1 MLEIDKYIEQIYD
14 TNEVYI
20 VYLFTLMIFLV
31 VSMISY
37 FVARYFLRIREV
49 KTRAYN
55 PSVAGRIA
63 AGFDIQLPGD
73 TASASVSATFS
84 KVASR
89 FVPGVETKSSS
100 TIRDDLIEAGF
111 HDPSVLAWYYVS
123 RIIFSVSLPAIG
135 FPIVITSGYAQTTF
149 MTTVF
154 LILLALIGMIIPS
167 LYIMRRKRQ
176 LEAEYRD
183 GFPELMDLL
192 VVCTE
197 AGIGLAAAINRVTN
211 EIAKTHKNLGVNMH
225 IMTLELRAG
234 KSLMEA
240 FDSFGRRVTIDEV
253 RSLGSLLQQSEE
265 LGTSLTEA
273 LRVYS
278 REMREKRFFR
288 AEEKAYALPAKMVLP
303 LGLFVFPVLLIVIM
317 LPLIIRINTAFFS

>member
-1 MLEIDKYIEQIYD
+1 MLELNKYIELIYSS
-14 TNEVYI
+14 NEKYI
-20 VYLFTLMIFLV
+20 VYIFAFLIFLI
-31 VSMISY
+31 VSMISF
-37 FVARYFLRIREV
+37 FVSRNFLRNRAI

-55 PSVAGRIA
+55 RSVAGVNA
-63 AGFDIQLPGD
+63 ASFDIRLPRD
-73 TASASVSATFS
+73 ATSTAVSTAFS
-84 KVASR
+84 KAASR
-89 FVPGVETKSSS
+89 FVPGVETTSSS

-111 HDPSVLAWYYVS
+111 LDPSVVAWYYFS
-123 RIIFSVSLPAIG
+123 RILFSVTLPVIG
-135 FPIVITSGYAQTTF
+135 YPILVATGYAQTTL
-149 MTTVF
+149 MTTVL

-197 AGIGLAAAINRVTN
+197 AGISLAAAIDRVAK
-211 EIAKTHKNLGVNMH
+211 EIVKTHKNLGVNLH
-225 IMTLELRAG
+225 IMMLELRAG
-234 KSLMEA
+234 QSLTEA
-240 FDSFGRRVTIDEV
+240 FDSLGRRITIEEV

-278 REMREKRFFR
+278 KEMREKRYFR
-288 AEEKAYALPAKMVLP
+288 AEEKAYALPAKMVIP
-303 LGLFVFPVLLIVIM
+303 LGLFIFPVLMIVIM
-317 LPLIIRINTAFFS
+317 LPLIIRISTMIST